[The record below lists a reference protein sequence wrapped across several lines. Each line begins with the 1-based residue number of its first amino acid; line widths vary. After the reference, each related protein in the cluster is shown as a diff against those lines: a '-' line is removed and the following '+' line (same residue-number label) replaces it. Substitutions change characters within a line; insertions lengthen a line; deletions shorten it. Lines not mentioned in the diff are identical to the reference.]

1 MAIFVVCRANVLLF
15 AFRIRQD
22 GNQTL
27 LSKLDGVTGP
37 KAARSMVKAVGGSGQ
52 PFLYSSYVDHP
63 LVMGAGYEPEDIKV
77 LQDWGDII
85 ASASQ

>member
-1 MAIFVVCRANVLLF
+1 
-15 AFRIRQD
+15 
-22 GNQTL
+22 
-27 LSKLDGVTGP
+27 
-37 KAARSMVKAVGGSGQ
+37 MVKAVGGSGQ